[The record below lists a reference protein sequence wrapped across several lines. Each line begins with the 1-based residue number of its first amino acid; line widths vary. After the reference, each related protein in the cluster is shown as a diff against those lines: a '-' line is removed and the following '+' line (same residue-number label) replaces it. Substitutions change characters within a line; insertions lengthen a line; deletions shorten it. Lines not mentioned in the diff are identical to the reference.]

1 MDLNSTIDEIGIL
14 ETNLQL
20 EKHINNYMLMD
31 NVSNYIPVPSNCI
44 TSSIV
49 DMVTK
54 QLVDENK
61 KNILMLSN
69 EIALIDKLSEYKDT
83 FENIIVVLSR
93 NLDNE
98 QIENIKNNVSKKIN
112 VKFINELEFPTM
124 IKPKNT
130 IMLSFGYR
138 SGSKYLLTKNHYR
151 TLQVYKGFL
160 GEKIFVSCFEK
171 DINYRPKNWISFNNE
186 GMFTRVI

>member
-20 EKHINNYMLMD
+20 EKHMDNPMLMES
-31 NVSNYIPVPSNCI
+31 VSNYIPVPSDCI

-49 DMVTK
+49 NLVTE
-54 QLVDENK
+54 QLVNLNK

-69 EIALIDKLSEYKDT
+69 EIALIDKLSEYKNA
-83 FENIIVVLSR
+83 FENVIVVLSR
-93 NLDNE
+93 NLDKN

-112 VKFINELEFPTM
+112 VKFINELEFPT
-124 IKPKNT
+124 IVKPKNT

-138 SGSKYLLTKNHYR
+138 SGTKYLLTKNHYR
-151 TLQVYKGFL
+151 TLQIYKSFL

-186 GMFTRVI
+186 GIFTKVL